1 MLKEKLKWHSLADGN
16 WPVSDEEVLLST
28 IKYGTVIGYY
38 DIGDDAFFILS
49 GAKPQVLRI
58 NEVIA
63 WTDIPECD
71 IKKPTAKFRLPT
83 QEEFDKLCKCY
94 TRFDEELKG
103 RWFYDEETGEK
114 LFLPCEGYS
123 YKDSIF
129 NDEILGNYWSS
140 STGPYQHCG
149 SYYLDFTSNRINTE
163 IDLDLY
169 RRGVCL
175 VSDSPF
181 EGAIHVAGLYWKPE
195 NEEGFYT
202 WDEAMEKFNN

>member
-94 TRFDEELKG
+94 TRFDEELKVDG
-103 RWFYDEETGEK
+103 STTKRQERNCF
-114 LFLPCEGYS
+114 FLV
-123 YKDSIF
+123 KATAI
-129 NDEILGNYWSS
+129 
-140 STGPYQHCG
+140 
-149 SYYLDFTSNRINTE
+149 RIVFSMM
-163 IDLDLY
+163 
-169 RRGVCL
+169 R
-175 VSDSPF
+175 F
-181 EGAIHVAGLYWKPE
+181 
-195 NEEGFYT
+195 
-202 WDEAMEKFNN
+202 